1 LVGVDVDVVAGQ
13 VVPYVGAAVA
23 AYGAGVLTRAEDAAA
38 DGTVRLGQRLLAGLL
53 SRVAHRSRIEQAVT
67 DLAGAPSDPDFRSAL
82 LAQVKLAIRQ
92 DQQLAAELAAL
103 LPAAP
108 SVTAAGDRSVAIGGN
123 NHGILSTG
131 DGATNVQL

>member
-23 AYGAGVLTRAEDAAA
+23 VYGAGVLTRAEDAAA

-53 SRVAHRSRIEQAVT
+53 GRVAHRGRIEQAVT
-67 DLAGAPSDPDFRSAL
+67 DLAGSPSDPDFRIAL
-82 LAQVKLAIRQ
+82 LAQVKLALRQ
-92 DQQLAAELAAL
+92 DEALAVELAAL
-103 LPAAP
+103 LPPAP
-108 SVTAAGDRSVAIGGN
+108 AAGERSVAVGGD

-131 DGATNVQL
+131 DGATNVRL